1 LLNGALTV
9 QRRGS
14 PWSVQLFG
22 RNLTDRRYEL
32 TRNFF
37 INAKV
42 AAVGQPAT
50 VGMRVRYER

>member
-1 LLNGALTV
+1 M
-9 QRRGS
+9 
-14 PWSVQLFG
+14 QLFG